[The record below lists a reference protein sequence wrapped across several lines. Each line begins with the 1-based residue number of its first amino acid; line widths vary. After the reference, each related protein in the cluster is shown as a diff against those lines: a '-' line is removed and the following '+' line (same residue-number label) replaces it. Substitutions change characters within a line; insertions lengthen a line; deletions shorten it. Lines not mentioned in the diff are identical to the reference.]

1 LNLIEQG
8 PQVNSIGYYIM
19 IALLGAG
26 AAYGLANK
34 GKPKPAL
41 SNKKRIATVCLAVAI
56 GCGLLA
62 LAVGLLSQSS
72 PPH

>member
-1 LNLIEQG
+1 VGDLA
-8 PQVNSIGYYIM
+8 VDTIGYYIM

-26 AAYGLANK
+26 AAYGLANR

-41 SNKKRIATVCLAVAI
+41 SSSRKKAVIICATVVV

-62 LAVGLLSQSS
+62 LAVGLMAQNTV
-72 PPH
+72 PH

>member
-1 LNLIEQG
+1 
-8 PQVNSIGYYIM
+8 VNSIGYYIM

-41 SNKKRIATVCLAVAI
+41 SNKKKRIATVCLAVAI